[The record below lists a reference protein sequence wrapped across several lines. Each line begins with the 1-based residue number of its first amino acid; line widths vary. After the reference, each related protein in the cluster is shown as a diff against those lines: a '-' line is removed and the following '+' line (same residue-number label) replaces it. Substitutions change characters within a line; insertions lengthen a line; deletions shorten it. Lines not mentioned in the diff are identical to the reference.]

1 MELAMAN
8 GFFEL
13 SQDEMMV
20 VDGGE
25 GVGLAIACTLAG
37 AAGIWFGPPG
47 FIAAVK
53 VASVCWYAGSTL
65 VAVGGVVSC
74 FE

>member
-8 GFFEL
+8 GFDEL
-13 SQDEMMV
+13 SKDEMMV
-20 VDGGE
+20 VDGG
-25 GVGLAIACTLAG
+25 GVGLVLACVLAG
-37 AAGIWFGPPG
+37 AAGILAGPPAA
-47 FIAAVK
+47 IAAVK

-65 VAVGGVVSC
+65 IGVGGVVSC